1 MVGIGATKGENGIY
15 VQKLTGGADSK
26 SHIAGEMFP
35 MYGQALNIPADKNP
49 KVQMKHMSA
58 IVALKIVNQGDS
70 KKENLANEKNETDKS
85 SITIND
91 ITFAVPEYNSSAIKQ
106 TKIPIVGSF
115 KVDPT
120 STVNSNSFTPVDDA
134 SSNSVSL
141 DFTSTTIKPGE
152 SATFYVAV
160 RPFDVSNSTLGGS
173 EERTGLTLSITVNG
187 STRSV
192 EIPAETK
199 FEAGKVTTLR
209 VPVKLEHPKKSD
221 GIGSLVQI
229 SDNTVPGY
237 INGETVDIY
246 TANSSNNITIHAL
259 IADIIKAAPAGFY
272 AATLKSAPSA
282 MTVRKIDLEYPK
294 GNNSYDSFLRYS
306 RFTSELS
313 KQLIK
318 IDIGGILGII
328 TYFLFPDGITRDAS
342 MMSLTNFID
351 PRTITFNGVINV
363 NAEDWGQNIL
373 IMDEEPIH
381 KRIGD
386 DTINNLLTTK
396 FVYTRG
402 ADRDYKPESPHF
414 TVNKNTLVPSYEGLL
429 AIVTENPANYEGYS
443 EVARETAEALFYQIH
458 YVIDVKVGGTIHVKK
473 SIIDKDLNVHG
484 VVDSIFKSPKEL
496 TEFLRTWKCLIEI
509 QTYPYY
515 ANKDEYVENPNADK
529 VVTKGILKDS
539 DGYPKYGNPM
549 YFWGIDV
556 TTEEDKK

>member
-1 MVGIGATKGENGIY
+1 
-15 VQKLTGGADSK
+15 
-26 SHIAGEMFP
+26 
-35 MYGQALNIPADKNP
+35 
-49 KVQMKHMSA
+49 
-58 IVALKIVNQGDS
+58 
-70 KKENLANEKNETDKS
+70 
-85 SITIND
+85 
-91 ITFAVPEYNSSAIKQ
+91 
-106 TKIPIVGSF
+106 
-115 KVDPT
+115 
-120 STVNSNSFTPVDDA
+120 
-134 SSNSVSL
+134 
-141 DFTSTTIKPGE
+141 
-152 SATFYVAV
+152 
-160 RPFDVSNSTLGGS
+160 
-173 EERTGLTLSITVNG
+173 
-187 STRSV
+187 
-192 EIPAETK
+192 
-199 FEAGKVTTLR
+199 
-209 VPVKLEHPKKSD
+209 
-221 GIGSLVQI
+221 
-229 SDNTVPGY
+229 
-237 INGETVDIY
+237 VDIY

-515 ANKDEYVENPNADK
+515 ANKDEYVENPNVDK